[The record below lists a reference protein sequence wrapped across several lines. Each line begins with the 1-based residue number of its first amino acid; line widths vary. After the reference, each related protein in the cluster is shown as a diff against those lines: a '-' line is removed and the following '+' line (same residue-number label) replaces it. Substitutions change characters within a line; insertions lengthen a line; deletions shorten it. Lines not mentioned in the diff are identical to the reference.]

1 MKVETCAF
9 SGWKIYPG
17 HGILLIRND
26 SKSFRFRTSKDESYF
41 LQRQK
46 NAKFRWTAV
55 YRRLHKKGSAEAL
68 ARRKRRVVKKT
79 QRAVVGMD
87 MALVNKIK
95 KESTDERQKRRDAAL
110 KELRERRAKAKSAA
124 KKNPQAGG
132 AQKGATSSQKVS
144 KSAPVKGSSAKGR

>member
-1 MKVETCAF
+1 MKVETCSF
-9 SGWKIYPG
+9 SGWKIHPG
-17 HGILLIRND
+17 HGILYIRND

-55 YRRLHKKGSAEAL
+55 YRRLNKKGSAEAL

-87 MALVNKIK
+87 MTLVNKIK
-95 KESTDERQKRRDAAL
+95 KETNDERSKRRDAAL
-110 KELRERRAKAKSAA
+110 KELRERRTKAKTAAKAKAPTKAA
-124 KKNPQAGG
+124 GQKAAPAKQQ
-132 AQKGATSSQKVS
+132 QKGA
-144 KSAPVKGSSAKGR
+144 GNKGR